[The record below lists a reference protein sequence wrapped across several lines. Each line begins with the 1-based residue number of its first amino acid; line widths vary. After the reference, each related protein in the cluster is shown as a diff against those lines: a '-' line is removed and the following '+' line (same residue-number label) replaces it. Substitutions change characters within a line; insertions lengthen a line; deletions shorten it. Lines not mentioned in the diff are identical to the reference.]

1 MSGTAGALEAAGSFL
16 VNTCGQIE
24 SAEIPHYDYIFIMYQ
39 FVHGEDWERVL
50 GLEEA
55 VSQLSSK
62 SDDVRGLHNFAMP
75 VDVTWKATNPHGWPQ
90 LVITALGTD
99 VWGTQVVRGYAVCH
113 LPMQAGRCV
122 KRIPLFAPQSSS
134 LFSSIQGFLQSDQ
147 PHYTDPKILGQG
159 QGRQVTRVRSLGHV
173 NLTFNTCLKN
183 LRTLGYQTTSAEVGA
198 AVTSSGI
205 V

>member
-1 MSGTAGALEAAGSFL
+1 ALEAAGSFL

-24 SAEIPHYDYIFIMYQ
+24 SAEIPHYDYIFIISCTR
-39 FVHGEDWERVL
+39 DWERVL

-75 VDVTWKATNPHGWPQ
+75 VDVTWKATNPARLAPAGDHGAWHRRVGHAGGQ
-90 LVITALGTD
+90 
-99 VWGTQVVRGYAVCH
+99 GYAVCH
-113 LPMQAGRCV
+113 LPMQAG
-122 KRIPLFAPQSSS
+122 PLRQ
-134 LFSSIQGFLQSDQ
+134 
-147 PHYTDPKILGQG
+147 TDPACL
-159 QGRQVTRVRSLGHV
+159 RQVFVCSAQSRASCRATAALTRTRRYSAKARPPGDPGAQSGSRQ
-173 NLTFNTCLKN
+173 LTFNTCLKN